1 VAADLRP
8 LTDADPAALA
18 ALLDARHGRH
28 RAAEPL
34 LAPADAATEI
44 ADLLGRERL
53 SGAVA
58 VDGGEVVGYLAGE
71 LRENRIW
78 GTHAWVA
85 RGAHAAAGPEVMR
98 DLYAA
103 AAPGWIEAGARLHLA
118 LVPATGDQM
127 DPWYRLGFGQMQVE
141 GIRESGAPP
150 RQPLPDGLTVRIAVR
165 DDLAAVGEA
174 HGMLVWEHQQGA
186 ATFTGLEAPDR
197 EAVVADWL
205 ETFDEQAETLFVAER
220 GGELLGSTLYGSA
233 PHAIGIPQDAV
244 RLEFAAVLP
253 QARGQGVGRALA
265 DASFAWARKAGYGTI
280 VVDWR
285 APNLLAS
292 RFWPARGFR
301 PAFHRMYRMTGI
313 G

>member
-1 VAADLRP
+1 MAADLRP

-18 ALLDARHGRH
+18 ALLGARHDRH

-34 LAPADAATEI
+34 LAPADAAAEI
-44 ADLLGRERL
+44 AHLLGRERL

-85 RGAHAAAGPEVMR
+85 RTAYAAADPELMR

-103 AAPGWIEAGARLHLA
+103 AAPAWIDAGARLHLA
-118 LVPATGDQM
+118 LVPATREQM

-141 GIRESGAPP
+141 GIRESGAAP
-150 RQPLPDGLTVRIAVR
+150 RRLPEGLTVRIAVR

-197 EAVVADWL
+197 EAVVADWV
-205 ETFDEQAETLFVAER
+205 ETFDEQVETLFVAER
-220 GGELLGSTLYGSA
+220 DGEFLGSTLYGPA
-233 PHAIGIPQDAV
+233 PQAIGIPQGAV

-265 DASFAWARKAGYGTI
+265 DASFAWAREAGYGAI

-301 PAFHRMYRMTGI
+301 PVFHRMYRMTGI